1 MPKPIGISGVFTVA
15 VLGLGAV
22 ALAGA
27 VTAAERDK
35 WIVDESS
42 GCGTSNPF
50 PSPDESIKWFGG
62 CKDGRLHG
70 SGTLIWYRGKVE
82 AERNDGTFKDGE
94 LQGEAIIAYPDGHV
108 IVGQYNAGRRHG
120 RFITIKPNRAHVEAS
135 YRNGKLTSQRTLG
148 PQEVAAWKRE
158 RAARLAASLPK
169 GTPRLAEAAP
179 RAAAPR
185 PQPAAP
191 RAAAPR
197 PQPATPR
204 AAAPRPATP
213 RPPPAAQPQSLAWA
227 GAAPPRSAPRAAR
240 SAQWAQPSPA
250 SASRTLTRTANGGA
264 ASNGSAAAIPARPV
278 ASPRGIGVAPRRTA
292 RFAGKPVRG
301 RPSATELAR
310 YYAGTDSV
318 ATGYQRPVARP
329 PAAFAPPVLR
339 PPNGTRKPLVVAAPQ
354 DAAEADRLFTNGY
367 QSERAG
373 RFFEAEQI
381 YERILMQFPSA
392 QSAVLANTR
401 LDALRNRNGA
411 DGAPGGTFYADRG
424 TRSGGARVVAVNA
437 PNPVRQGGGRGSRVD
452 RESLYKESAD
462 IGRRVCTVDGL
473 YEDGA
478 RWCGVVVRDESSH
491 FRVEVR
497 RVELPGF
504 GTVGIGRSTC
514 TGNTFIN
521 WFSRGASVRVP
532 KQCLAFHG

>member
-1 MPKPIGISGVFTVA
+1 MPNQLGITGVFTVA

-27 VTAAERDK
+27 ATAAERDK
-35 WIVDESS
+35 WVVDGAS

-50 PSPDESIKWFGG
+50 PSPEESIKWFGE

-70 SGTLIWYRGKVE
+70 SGTLIWYRGQAE
-82 AERNDGTFKDGE
+82 TERNDGTFKDGE
-94 LQGEAIIAYPDGHV
+94 LQGEAIITYPDGHI
-108 IVGQYNAGRRHG
+108 IVGQYNSGRRHG
-120 RFITIKPNRAHVEAS
+120 RFVTIKPNGAHVEAS
-135 YRNGKLTSQRTLG
+135 YRNGKLTSQRTLDAR
-148 PQEVAAWKRE
+148 EIVAWKRE

-169 GTPRLAEAAP
+169 GTPRLAEAGPRRAAPRPATP

-185 PQPAAP
+185 PQPAA
-191 RAAAPR
+191 R
-197 PQPATPR
+197 
-204 AAAPRPATP
+204 
-213 RPPPAAQPQSLAWA
+213 PQSLAW
-227 GAAPPRSAPRAAR
+227 AAPPRSAPRAVR
-240 SAQWAQPSPA
+240 SAQWAQPS
-250 SASRTLTRTANGGA
+250 SAPRPLTRTANGGA

-278 ASPRGIGVAPRRTA
+278 VPPRGTNLAPRRTA
-292 RFAGKPVRG
+292 RFAAKAVRG

-310 YYAGTDSV
+310 YYAGTGGV
-318 ATGYQRPVARP
+318 ATGYQGPRVRP
-329 PAAFAPPVLR
+329 PAAPAPLLR
-339 PPNGTRKPLVVAAPQ
+339 PPNGTRKPLMVAAPASH
-354 DAAEADRLFTNGY
+354 DATEADRMFTNGY

-411 DGAPGGTFYADRG
+411 DGAPGGTFHADRG
-424 TRSGGARVVAVNA
+424 TRGGGARVVAVNA
-437 PNPVRQGGGRGSRVD
+437 PNPVRQDGGRGPRVD
-452 RESLYKESAD
+452 RVSLYKESAD

-478 RWCGVVVRDESSH
+478 RWCGVIVRDESSH

-504 GTVGIGRSTC
+504 GTVGIGRSAC

-532 KQCLAFHG
+532 KQCLVFHG

>member
-1 MPKPIGISGVFTVA
+1 MPKRLGITGVFTVA
-15 VLGLGAV
+15 VLGLGAA
-22 ALAGA
+22 ALAAA

-35 WIVDESS
+35 WIVDGSS

-50 PSPDESIKWFGG
+50 PGPEESIKWFGE

-70 SGTLIWYRGKVE
+70 RGTLIWYRGNAE
-82 AERNDGTFKDGE
+82 TERNDGTFKDGE
-94 LQGEAIIAYPDGHV
+94 LHGEAIITYPDGHI

-120 RFITIKPNRAHVEAS
+120 RFVTVKPDGTYIEAS
-135 YRNGKLTSQRTLG
+135 YRNGKLASQRTLG
-148 PQEVAAWKRE
+148 PREVAAWKRE
-158 RAARLAASLPK
+158 RAARLAASLPE

-179 RAAAPR
+179 RRAAPR
-185 PQPAAP
+185 PQPAARPQSMAWAGPTPVPP
-191 RAAAPR
+191 RTAPQAARPAQWAAPSPAPAPR
-197 PQPATPR
+197 PLT
-204 AAAPRPATP
+204 RPAN
-213 RPPPAAQPQSLAWA
+213 R
-227 GAAPPRSAPRAAR
+227 
-240 SAQWAQPSPA
+240 
-250 SASRTLTRTANGGA
+250 GGA
-264 ASNGSAAAIPARPV
+264 PNGSAAAVPARPV
-278 ASPRGIGVAPRRTA
+278 APPREYNVAPRRTA
-292 RFAGKPVRG
+292 RFATKPVRG

-310 YYAGTDSV
+310 YYAGTGGV
-318 ATGYQRPVARP
+318 ATGYQGPVAPARP
-329 PAAFAPPVLR
+329 PAAFAPLLR
-339 PPNGTRKPLVVAAPQ
+339 PPNGTPKALVVAASH

-411 DGAPGGTFYADRG
+411 DAAPGPGGTFYADGG
-424 TRSGGARVVAVNA
+424 TRGGGARVVAVNA
-437 PNPVRQGGGRGSRVD
+437 PNPVRQDGGRGPRVD
-452 RESLYKESAD
+452 RLSLYKESAD

-478 RWCGVVVRDESSH
+478 RWCGVIIRDESSH

-532 KQCLAFHG
+532 KQCLTFHG